1 MEIIDLS
8 KKNLSSNRLK
18 SGKKKRPT
26 ELTFLSS
33 ERTKIICKPW
43 AVLIKKKKGWR
54 GKRRE
59 KGMTSYKVS
68 GLQRGGPGGHQLR
81 VAPEES
87 GMYTGQWSRRRP
99 WLRGGGEGGVLI
111 PQTLLQLEGMMLNLE
126 FVASRKHTTAL
137 RASWVIF
144 SHFTLSFHFK
154 KLSHLLKWSIAE
166 DVIQWLYALR
176 FSMKQS
182 SLLYSVSSIIRH
194 FLCLGFLFFAC
205 LIQ

>member
-154 KLSHLLKWSIAE
+154 KFLASSNDLSLKMSSSGYMHWGSPWNRAHYY
-166 DVIQWLYALR
+166 IQ
-176 FSMKQS
+176 
-182 SLLYSVSSIIRH
+182 SLPL
-194 FLCLGFLFFAC
+194 
-205 LIQ
+205 